1 MNHLPENERYV
12 LDMLAEGSELSQW
25 DSRIRMKSWGQAM
38 LGTDTLPLRRDQRDT
53 VWGMG

>member
-12 LDMLAEGSELSQW
+12 LDILAKGSELSQW

-38 LGTDTLPLRRDQRDT
+38 LGTDTLPLRGDQRDT
-53 VWGMG
+53 GWGMG